1 MHDKKRNNVIIAVIA
16 TALIFVLTSSVSVMS
31 STLGTT
37 SDVIVLNASAT
48 PPVIA
53 VNTDITELRVDVA
66 CINSSID
73 LVKIDL
79 SPLGGNA
86 STIMPLIGN
95 FTKGNITGY
104 RFNYSTNASAEGSFN
119 LTVNATDMNGNYN
132 DSVRIV
138 LEVKRIVI
146 PVPTAIPAMTFRSNI
161 TYDRESTNV
170 GQNATTGFFTA
181 TDVIDNE
188 TYYVI
193 NRSKP
198 TGGTKMYVDLGN
210 KTITMRRIVTEP
222 GLANLTFEPEVVM
235 LDFPLWAGKTWTN
248 TTKVTGMIVNETG
261 AVIPI
266 NATAVI
272 SGAVTEEVNLTVP
285 YGTVPS
291 LALELNCSF
300 DSLGQPQTHQE
311 KYWISRVDNIVL
323 IPKSQRYINGNLT
336 EELELIDASAVNETA
351 S

>member
-1 MHDKKRNNVIIAVIA
+1 
-16 TALIFVLTSSVSVMS
+16 MS

-66 CINSSID
+66 GINSSID
-73 LVKIDL
+73 LVKLDL

-86 STIMPLIGN
+86 STIMSLIGN
-95 FTKGNITGY
+95 FTEGDISGY
-104 RFNYSTNASAEGSFN
+104 RFNYSTNASVEGSFN
-119 LTVNATDMNGNYN
+119 LKVNATDMNGNYN
-132 DSVRIV
+132 NSVSFV

-146 PVPTAIPAMTFRSNI
+146 PVPTEIPAMTFISNI
-161 TYDRESTNV
+161 TYDSERTNV

-181 TDVIDNE
+181 TEVIDNE

-193 NRSKP
+193 NTSKP

-210 KTITMRRIVTEP
+210 KTVTIRRLVTEP
-222 GLANLTFEPEVVM
+222 GLADLTFDPEVVM

-261 AVIPI
+261 AVVPI

-285 YGTVPS
+285 YYGTVPC

-300 DSLGQPQTHQE
+300 YGLGQSQTHLE
-311 KYWISRVDNIVL
+311 KYWISRVDNMLL
-323 IPKSQRYINGNLT
+323 IPKSERYINGNLT
-336 EELELIDASAVNETA
+336 EELELIDAFAVNETT